1 MDPHPHPIPTKKFET
16 SAVAYEKCPQ
26 YDLSEFEAMSC
37 SQITQKS
44 EFENIQRCLV
54 AEGKDMIRC
63 PHGSQLV
70 WFLMGLYQIIAN
82 ALLLNLLIA
91 MFSNTF
97 DRINAD
103 AALVWKFQ
111 VF

>member
-1 MDPHPHPIPTKKFET
+1 
-16 SAVAYEKCPQ
+16 
-26 YDLSEFEAMSC
+26 
-37 SQITQKS
+37 
-44 EFENIQRCLV
+44 
-54 AEGKDMIRC
+54 
-63 PHGSQLV
+63 
-70 WFLMGLYQIIAN
+70 MGLYQIIAN

-111 VF
+111 VIIKKRLMSISYTL